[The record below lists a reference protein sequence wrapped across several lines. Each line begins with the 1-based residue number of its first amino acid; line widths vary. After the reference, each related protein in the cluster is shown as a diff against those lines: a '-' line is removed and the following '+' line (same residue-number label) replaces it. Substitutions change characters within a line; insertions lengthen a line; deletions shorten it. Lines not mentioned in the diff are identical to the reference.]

1 MIYMLNDFLLDYRVG
16 VGGSWSLPHIASL
29 Y

>member
-1 MIYMLNDFLLDYRVG
+1 MLNDFLLDYRVG